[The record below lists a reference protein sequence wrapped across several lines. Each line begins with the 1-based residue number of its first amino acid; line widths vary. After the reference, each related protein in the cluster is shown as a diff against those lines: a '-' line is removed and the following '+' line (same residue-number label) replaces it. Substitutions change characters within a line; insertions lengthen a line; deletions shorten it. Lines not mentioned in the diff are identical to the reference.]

1 MHVTNKLRVVTRT
14 VQTDGRTTEATATA
28 GRSLPTNSA
37 YAAELDHRL
46 TSPLPGA
53 YTRLSRGSSAIARRC
68 DQSDTRLRR

>member
-14 VQTDGRTTEATATA
+14 VRTDGRTTEATATA

-46 TSPLPGA
+46 TSPLPRCLEA
-53 YTRLSRGSSAIARRC
+53 IVSRLLDNCKARVTQRPT
-68 DQSDTRLRR
+68 SG